1 MGPEVEVGEKLKAK
15 MESSTY
21 KLNGMFAIELEEELM
36 KFTTTYEGNKGDA
49 DLVEQIAEVHR
60 DTDVEVDI
68 TECTKPGGIDL
79 VEAECLDTTESSSSF
94 DDCDYG
100 VDNVDTLAGSEA
112 LSDFHGDA
120 AASALD
126 FDGFSEMFRMRK
138 QKRTT
143 HWRSFIQPL
152 MWRCKWVELQIKKFE
167 AQAQEYDRKLDQ
179 YSRRNQ
185 TQLEKHP
192 LEGLGVKSLPHC
204 QNDATTEVLRRK
216 KRRRA
221 EATKDVTAYMSHHN
235 LFSYYENRKHFTEGA
250 FMDNELKNPAKGTQK
265 VNTNDE
271 FLGEDE
277 MLCVET
283 ESDDNLQ
290 HIFQKIEFLQSQ
302 VGKLKSRVDKVI
314 ISEKAETFPL
324 TENSSLPFLD
334 NAMIDSP
341 LNTATPPNDG
351 DRMPVGTYLA
361 AQLMSEFN
369 MGDLLVPESML
380 TSHGEVFPDANVSI
394 NHISL
399 ADACGNVESNEVET
413 LYKKFLLTNSIM
425 HSGDDEVLIDN
436 WRVNEEMN
444 SFEEV
449 KIQPTQRPLVLKDVS
464 GSTSPPVPAEADLPM
479 DDQPPPKP
487 RYISKRIGPTSKTKR
502 ETK

>member
-21 KLNGMFAIELEEELM
+21 KSNGMFAIELEEELM

-68 TECTKPGGIDL
+68 TGCTKTGGLDL
-79 VEAECLDTTESSSSF
+79 AEAECLDTTESSSSF

-100 VDNVDTLAGSEA
+100 VENVDTLADSEA
-112 LSDFHGDA
+112 LSDFHGD

-126 FDGFSEMFRMRK
+126 FDGFSEMFRMGK
-138 QKRTT
+138 KKRTT

-185 TQLEKHP
+185 TQLEKNP
-192 LEGLGVKSLPHC
+192 LEGLGVKSLPDC

-250 FMDNELKNPAKGTQK
+250 FMDNELKNPAKATQK
-265 VNTNDE
+265 VNANDE

-277 MLCVET
+277 MLCIET

-324 TENSSLPFLD
+324 TENLSLPFLD
-334 NAMIDSP
+334 NPLIHSP

-380 TSHGEVFPDANVSI
+380 TSHGEVFPDANGSI
-394 NHISL
+394 KHISL
-399 ADACGNVESNEVET
+399 ADVCGD
-413 LYKKFLLTNSIM
+413 
-425 HSGDDEVLIDN
+425 GDDEVLIDN

-449 KIQPTQRPLVLKDVS
+449 KIQPTQRPLVLKDAS
-464 GSTSPPVPAEADLPM
+464 CSTTPPVPAKADLPM
-479 DDQPPPKP
+479 DDQPPPKT
-487 RYISKRIGPTSKTKR
+487 RSISKLIGPKSKTTR

>member
-1 MGPEVEVGEKLKAK
+1 
-15 MESSTY
+15 MESSTF
-21 KLNGMFAIELEEELM
+21 KSNGMFAIELEEELM
-36 KFTTTYEGNKGDA
+36 KFTTYEENKGDA
-49 DLVEQIAEVHR
+49 DLVEQIAEVQR

-68 TECTKPGGIDL
+68 TEGTKSGGIDL

-100 VDNVDTLAGSEA
+100 VENVDTLADSEA
-112 LSDFHGDA
+112 LSDFHGD

-138 QKRTT
+138 KKRTT

-167 AQAQEYDRKLDQ
+167 AQAQEYDRKLYE
-179 YSRRNQ
+179 YSQRKQN
-185 TQLEKHP
+185 QLEKHP

-216 KRRRA
+216 KRTRA
-221 EATKDVTAYMSHHN
+221 EATKDVTAYMLHHN

-250 FMDNELKNPAKGTQK
+250 IMHNELKNPAKGTQK

-271 FLGEDE
+271 FLGDDE
-277 MLCVET
+277 MLCDET
-283 ESDDNLQ
+283 GNDDNSLE
-290 HIFQKIEFLQSQ
+290 HIFRKIEFLQSQ
-302 VGKLKSRVDKVI
+302 VGKLKSRVDKVM

-324 TENSSLPFLD
+324 TENLSLPFLD
-334 NAMIDSP
+334 NAFVDSP

-351 DRMPVGTYLA
+351 NRMPVGTYIA
-361 AQLMSEFN
+361 AQLISEFN
-369 MGDLLVPESML
+369 MDDLLVPESML
-380 TSHGEVFPDANVSI
+380 TSHGEVFPNANGSI

-399 ADACGNVESNEVET
+399 ADACGN
-413 LYKKFLLTNSIM
+413 
-425 HSGDDEVLIDN
+425 GDDDVLIDN
-436 WRVNEEMN
+436 WRMNEEMN

-449 KIQPTQRPLVLKDVS
+449 KIQPTQRPLVLKDVF

-479 DDQPPPKP
+479 DDQTPPKT
-487 RYISKRIGPTSKTKR
+487 RSISKLIGPTSKTKR
-502 ETK
+502 GRQ